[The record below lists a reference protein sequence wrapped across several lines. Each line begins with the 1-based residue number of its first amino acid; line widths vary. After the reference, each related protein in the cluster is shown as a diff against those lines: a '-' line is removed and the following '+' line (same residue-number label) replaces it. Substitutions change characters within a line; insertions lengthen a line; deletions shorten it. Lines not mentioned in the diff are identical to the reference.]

1 MASFRKYQTKDG
13 AKWLYKIYTT
23 IDPKTGKK
31 KQTTKRGFKTKKEA
45 QLHAA
50 KAETELS
57 NGTFIEDKNVMI
69 STFLNDW
76 LITYKKGKVR
86 NHTYNLHKTAIN
98 KHIVP
103 FFGSY
108 KVFDITPSLCQKF
121 VNHLLEEGYSENSVK
136 NYTAP
141 LKGALLKAVDL
152 QLIQQTPF
160 RGIVIA
166 KSDTEDKKIKH
177 LEGQEVNTFV
187 QKLKDTEP
195 HYFSLFFTLLHTGIR
210 KGEALALRWDDID
223 LEEGTIS
230 IRHTFTYDYK
240 NLDNLFAKP
249 KTKASYRTIILADFL
264 IQILKNHKL
273 EQNKCKLKL
282 GGLYHDLSLVFARE
296 NGLPYPKSTLQRA
309 MTRILKKANV
319 TNITIHGLRHTHAVL
334 LLDAGYSM
342 KEVQERLGH
351 DSIQITSDIYA
362 HISKEMNKKSLNKY
376 EAFAKR
382 NLL

>member
-160 RGIVIA
+160 RGI
-166 KSDTEDKKIKH
+166 
-177 LEGQEVNTFV
+177 
-187 QKLKDTEP
+187 
-195 HYFSLFFTLLHTGIR
+195 
-210 KGEALALRWDDID
+210 
-223 LEEGTIS
+223 
-230 IRHTFTYDYK
+230 
-240 NLDNLFAKP
+240 
-249 KTKASYRTIILADFL
+249 
-264 IQILKNHKL
+264 
-273 EQNKCKLKL
+273 
-282 GGLYHDLSLVFARE
+282 
-296 NGLPYPKSTLQRA
+296 
-309 MTRILKKANV
+309 
-319 TNITIHGLRHTHAVL
+319 
-334 LLDAGYSM
+334 
-342 KEVQERLGH
+342 
-351 DSIQITSDIYA
+351 
-362 HISKEMNKKSLNKY
+362 
-376 EAFAKR
+376 
-382 NLL
+382 